1 MEVRKES
8 DKMKQIKEVIGFWEE
23 AIIEPTFAQKQIALD
38 RGEDIEFR
46 ADQEGVEK
54 KINFIYRKRN
64 VQGRICV

>member
-1 MEVRKES
+1 
-8 DKMKQIKEVIGFWEE
+8 MKQIKEVIGFWEE

-54 KINFIYRKRN
+54 KINFIDIKRN